1 MKTFIFW
8 LKFSLFVIV
17 DLAFS
22 LLVIGL
28 FIDDYREL
36 SIGLLISSILIALMF
51 FVGCSKYPFCPEL
64 REEEENDE

>member
-36 SIGLLISSILIALMF
+36 SIGLLIGSIPIALML

-64 REEEENDE
+64 REEEESDE